1 MWIECCGFVF
11 HVLHSAE
18 VEHIKQIVD
27 FFFDNSRPC
36 RDMSK
41 SPCRFQLKGLNTI
54 RGDVLYLDVN
64 KDDD

>member
-1 MWIECCGFVF
+1 
-11 HVLHSAE
+11 
-18 VEHIKQIVD
+18 
-27 FFFDNSRPC
+27 
-36 RDMSK
+36 MSK